1 MQRDFLGESHPPT
14 GERPEGVLGGRDG
27 RVDGARS
34 ESGAAREQAVIGEVV
49 EGFSQDGRGLHDD
62 LLQRVHRRG
71 ARFHGG
77 IPCDLELADHLD
89 GAVRGLGDGRRLPR
103 EQGPRR
109 HLGVDGVGLAGGA
122 ACTAVAPIHFHDMMP
137 GSADGPCQA
146 SAVAPGALDPERLN
160 PPVCL
165 GPRDQSLVATRV
177 HYERVIAQTDPPAV
191 DCHRDVDMRMRINT
205 DDHRPRFGRR
215 SYAVGHGLASS
226 DCGPELVRVGGQDC
240 DGPAATS
247 THHSPVRPSGRRTS
261 TRGGH
266 PVTNHRTIQ
275 PDARKVIVGVDP
287 HKHVHVAVAIDTW
300 GIRLGDRSCAADSD
314 GYQQLITW
322 AERHGRVAAFGIE
335 GTGSYGAGLARAVR
349 RAGHQVL
356 EVNRGDRRT
365 RRIAGKSDTVDAETA
380 ARSVLAGQST
390 AIPKTADGAVEMMR
404 HLKVARRTA
413 VKARTSAMITLKQIV
428 VTAPP
433 ELRETLHPLADQ
445 ALLKRCRGWRCGTI
459 DTPTASA
466 KHTLRALARR
476 WFALSVEIVD
486 HDRHLGR
493 LTTQTSPTLREGLG
507 IGADT
512 AAERLII
519 FGDNP
524 DRIHSEAAFA
534 KLCGACPIPASSGMT
549 TGRHRLY
556 RGGHRQANAA
566 LHRAVI
572 VRMRYHSPTLND
584 VERRTAEGRPK
595 REIIR
600 CLKRV
605 LAREIFQRVMA
616 DYRARQ
622 AADLAA

>member
-1 MQRDFLGESHPPT
+1 M
-14 GERPEGVLGGRDG
+14 
-27 RVDGARS
+27 
-34 ESGAAREQAVIGEVV
+34 
-49 EGFSQDGRGLHDD
+49 
-62 LLQRVHRRG
+62 
-71 ARFHGG
+71 
-77 IPCDLELADHLD
+77 
-89 GAVRGLGDGRRLPR
+89 
-103 EQGPRR
+103 
-109 HLGVDGVGLAGGA
+109 
-122 ACTAVAPIHFHDMMP
+122 
-137 GSADGPCQA
+137 
-146 SAVAPGALDPERLN
+146 
-160 PPVCL
+160 
-165 GPRDQSLVATRV
+165 
-177 HYERVIAQTDPPAV
+177 
-191 DCHRDVDMRMRINT
+191 
-205 DDHRPRFGRR
+205 
-215 SYAVGHGLASS
+215 
-226 DCGPELVRVGGQDC
+226 
-240 DGPAATS
+240 
-247 THHSPVRPSGRRTS
+247 
-261 TRGGH
+261 
-266 PVTNHRTIQ
+266 TNHRTIQ
-275 PDARKVIVGVDP
+275 PHARKVIVGVDT

-413 VKARTSAMITLKQIV
+413 VNARTSAMITLKQIV

-493 LTTQTSPTLREGLG
+493 LTTQTSPTLREGFG
-507 IGADT
+507 HRCRHRRRDADHLWRQPRSNSFGS
-512 AAERLII
+512 RLRQALR
-519 FGDNP
+519 GLP
-524 DRIHSEAAFA
+524 H
-534 KLCGACPIPASSGMT
+534 IPASSGMT

-600 CLKRV
+600 CLKRF

>member
-1 MQRDFLGESHPPT
+1 MT
-14 GERPEGVLGGRDG
+14 
-27 RVDGARS
+27 
-34 ESGAAREQAVIGEVV
+34 
-49 EGFSQDGRGLHDD
+49 
-62 LLQRVHRRG
+62 
-71 ARFHGG
+71 
-77 IPCDLELADHLD
+77 
-89 GAVRGLGDGRRLPR
+89 
-103 EQGPRR
+103 
-109 HLGVDGVGLAGGA
+109 
-122 ACTAVAPIHFHDMMP
+122 
-137 GSADGPCQA
+137 
-146 SAVAPGALDPERLN
+146 N
-160 PPVCL
+160 P
-165 GPRDQSLVATRV
+165 
-177 HYERVIAQTDPPAV
+177 
-191 DCHRDVDMRMRINT
+191 
-205 DDHRPRFGRR
+205 
-215 SYAVGHGLASS
+215 
-226 DCGPELVRVGGQDC
+226 
-240 DGPAATS
+240 
-247 THHSPVRPSGRRTS
+247 
-261 TRGGH
+261 
-266 PVTNHRTIQ
+266 RTIQ
-275 PDARKVIVGVDP
+275 PDARKVIVGVDT

-365 RRIAGKSDTVDAETA
+365 RRLAGKSDTVDAETA

-390 AIPKTADGAVEMMR
+390 AIPKTADGAVEMMRHLADGAVEMMRHLADGAVEMMR

-512 AAERLII
+512 AAEMLII

-600 CLKRV
+600 CLKRF